1 MKNTL
6 KGKAKK
12 IYLINAYSNYDPEVF
27 FISGSDKVALEFA
40 SLDLN
45 KSSVIGPASLVSVL
59 PDNIEFYCSQKNYTG
74 ILIIDYIVRT
84 FNSFKI
90 LSTLGSDNI
99 IISSSDFFCDVI
111 PAYLN
116 KKTNKWFTFTYH
128 LYPSFLINFKLR
140 DLYGKIL
147 QDFSYLLS
155 NSANRNFT
163 SNFECVNYLSNKFNN
178 NKVIKIPL
186 GINLSKYEASDNKD
200 IDVLFLGRIKET
212 KGIFDLPEIVSLIKL
227 KISNLSV
234 VVIGNGPANDRG
246 RLKELDSNFKSNLA
260 LLGSVSDEVVRD
272 NLSRSKILIQLD
284 SENGFGLNIVE
295 ALASGC
301 IVIGYDLPSYR
312 DNFYDLELKMCPQGQ
327 KLAVAEK
334 IIETLNEYKSQPILI
349 NKLSR
354 FDWNS
359 IYKTIFTN

>member
-116 KKTNKWFTFTYH
+116 KKTNKWFTF
-128 LYPSFLINFKLR
+128 
-140 DLYGKIL
+140 
-147 QDFSYLLS
+147 
-155 NSANRNFT
+155 
-163 SNFECVNYLSNKFNN
+163 
-178 NKVIKIPL
+178 
-186 GINLSKYEASDNKD
+186 
-200 IDVLFLGRIKET
+200 
-212 KGIFDLPEIVSLIKL
+212 
-227 KISNLSV
+227 
-234 VVIGNGPANDRG
+234 
-246 RLKELDSNFKSNLA
+246 
-260 LLGSVSDEVVRD
+260 
-272 NLSRSKILIQLD
+272 
-284 SENGFGLNIVE
+284 
-295 ALASGC
+295 
-301 IVIGYDLPSYR
+301 
-312 DNFYDLELKMCPQGQ
+312 
-327 KLAVAEK
+327 
-334 IIETLNEYKSQPILI
+334 
-349 NKLSR
+349 
-354 FDWNS
+354 
-359 IYKTIFTN
+359 